1 MRLPSVCSGTTMKI
15 YLRFDIY
22 TMEEMM
28 EGFLLLEDGSVYQ
41 GKLVGAMSRTMGEV
55 VFNTGMTG
63 YQEILTDPSYRG
75 QIVVMTYP
83 LIGNY
88 GINSEDV
95 ESYQPHVQGF
105 VAREFC
111 AEPSNWRC
119 EKDIDTYLKEKGIV
133 GLVGVDTRALT
144 RHLRQVGVMKG
155 IITSEN
161 PTKIPVS
168 VWQWPQRDL
177 VREVAVPAIKNYAGT
192 GQRVVLIDCGVK
204 ENIIR
209 SLQKRGC
216 NVTVVPPWTSAEDIL
231 ALKPDGVLLSNGP
244 GDPED
249 MGYLV
254 ATIKK
259 ILGKVVIF
267 GICLGHQVLG
277 IALGSKTYKLK
288 FGHRGV
294 NHPVK
299 DLETGR
305 VYITSQNHGYAIDGN
320 TLSDDVEVTQ
330 INLNDNTVE
339 GIKHKTLPV
348 FAVQYHPEASPGPD
362 DAAYLFDRF
371 IALLQQERG
380 QKKCQKKAI

>member
-1 MRLPSVCSGTTMKI
+1 MDG
-15 YLRFDIY
+15 Y
-22 TMEEMM
+22 
-28 EGFLLLEDGSVYQ
+28 LLLEDGFVYK
-41 GKLVGAMSRTMGEV
+41 GKIVGAADRTRGEV

-63 YQEILTDPSYRG
+63 YQEIMTDPSYRG

-111 AEPSNWRC
+111 REPQNWRC
-119 EKDIDTYLKEKGIV
+119 EQTVDTYLREKGIT

-144 RHLRQVGVMKG
+144 RHLRQQGVMKG
-155 IITSEN
+155 IITAEE
-161 PTKIPVS
+161 PAATRAAA
-168 VWQWPQRDL
+168 WQWTPRDL
-177 VREVAVPAIKNYAGT
+177 VREVAVPQPQYFAGER
-192 GQRVVLIDCGVK
+192 QHVVLVDCGVK
-204 ENIIR
+204 ENILR
-209 SLQKRGC
+209 SLRKRGC
-216 NVTVVPPWTSAEDIL
+216 AVTVVPPWTTAEEIL
-231 ALKPDGVLLSNGP
+231 ASKPDGVLLSNGP

-249 MGYLV
+249 LGYLA
-254 ATIKK
+254 ATVGRL
-259 ILGKVVIF
+259 LGKVVIF

-277 IALGSKTYKLK
+277 IALGGKTYKLK

-305 VYITSQNHGYAIDGN
+305 VYITSQNHGYAIDAQSLPA
-320 TLSDDVEVTQ
+320 TAEVTQ
-330 INLNDNTVE
+330 LNLNDHTVE

-362 DAAYLFDRF
+362 DAAFLFDRF
-371 IALLQQERG
+371 IALMQQERG
-380 QKKCQKKAI
+380 HKQCQKRAI